1 MKKRQLSATWGLL
14 ASAGIFFIFGRF
26 IAPEYEAKLLEF
38 GVFDE
43 VFPVSKY
50 SLMLS
55 GVLDGNFSD
64 FYSDS
69 ADSRPWVAPPPSQWS
84 ELLRMISCVVEKK

>member
-1 MKKRQLSATWGLL
+1 MKKRQLSVTWGLL

-43 VFPVSKY
+43 ICVSIK
-50 SLMLS
+50 
-55 GVLDGNFSD
+55 VQ
-64 FYSDS
+64 
-69 ADSRPWVAPPPSQWS
+69 V
-84 ELLRMISCVVEKK
+84 

>member
-1 MKKRQLSATWGLL
+1 MKKRQLSAAWGLL

-26 IAPEYEAKLLEF
+26 IAPEYESKLLEF

-55 GVLDGNFSD
+55 GVLVGILVIFILI
-64 FYSDS
+64 
-69 ADSRPWVAPPPSQWS
+69 R
-84 ELLRMISCVVEKK
+84 LIRGRG

>member
-14 ASAGIFFIFGRF
+14 ASAGIFFVFGRF

-43 VFPVSKY
+43 VFSCFEVFPNVVRCSRR
-50 SLMLS
+50 
-55 GVLDGNFSD
+55 NFSD
-64 FYSDS
+64 FSTDS
-69 ADSRPWVAPPPSQWS
+69 ADSRPWVTSSQAMS
-84 ELLRMISCVVEKK
+84 ELFG

>member
-38 GVFDE
+38 GVFDK

-55 GVLDGNFSD
+55 GILMGILVIFILIRLIRG
-64 FYSDS
+64 
-69 ADSRPWVAPPPSQWS
+69 RG
-84 ELLRMISCVVEKK
+84 

>member
-1 MKKRQLSATWGLL
+1 MSVTWGLL

-43 VFPVSKY
+43 VFPVSTY
-50 SLMLS
+50 SLILS
-55 GVLDGNFSD
+55 GILVIF
-64 FYSDS
+64 
-69 ADSRPWVAPPPSQWS
+69 
-84 ELLRMISCVVEKK
+84 LLIRLIRGRG

>member
-26 IAPEYEAKLLEF
+26 IAPEYEVKLLEF

-55 GVLDGNFSD
+55 GVLMGILVIFILI
-64 FYSDS
+64 
-69 ADSRPWVAPPPSQWS
+69 R
-84 ELLRMISCVVEKK
+84 LIRGRG

>member
-55 GVLDGNFSD
+55 GVLMGILVIFILIRLIRGRGYRHHQKWMNFLDD
-64 FYSDS
+64 F
-69 ADSRPWVAPPPSQWS
+69 
-84 ELLRMISCVVEKK
+84 LRG